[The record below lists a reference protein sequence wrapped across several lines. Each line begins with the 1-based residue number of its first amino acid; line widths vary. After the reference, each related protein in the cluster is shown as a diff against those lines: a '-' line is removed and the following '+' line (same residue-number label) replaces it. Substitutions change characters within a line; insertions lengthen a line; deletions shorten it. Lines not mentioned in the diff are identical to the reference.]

1 MANRKKRTRHYQM
14 DGATMAVLGM
24 AMVTLNALNFSAGW
38 ILGAA
43 QMDPL
48 KLRPGAKV
56 VASATSLVRQ
66 PARPALQKVA
76 VPPKV
81 ADFVMPRWSGPP
93 EEQGPPAPPP
103 VTLASIPAPRPRFVP
118 RDYSALIEDAA
129 YRESVPAYLVAAVA
143 RIESNFNANAISE
156 KGALG
161 IMQVMP
167 ATARRFGFDET
178 RLHDPVH
185 NVAAGAT
192 YLRWL
197 MERYDGDLDRV
208 LAAYNAGEGAVD
220 KYDGIPPYKETQDFV
235 KRVRAVLSKSPVQ
248 TARAAQAS

>member
-1 MANRKKRTRHYQM
+1 MANRKKRARHYQV
-14 DGATMAVLGM
+14 DGVTMAVLGT
-24 AMVTLNALNFSAGW
+24 ALVTLNALNFSAGW

-43 QMDPL
+43 HVDPL
-48 KLRPGAKV
+48 KLRPGAT
-56 VASATSLVRQ
+56 VARSATSLVRQ
-66 PARPALQKVA
+66 APPRALQKLA

-81 ADFVMPRWSGPP
+81 AAFVMPRWSGPP
-93 EEQGPPAPPP
+93 EEVGPPAPPP
-103 VTLASIPAPRPRFVP
+103 VTLASIPEPTPRFVP
-118 RDYSALIEDAA
+118 RSYSALIEDAA
-129 YRESVPAYLVAAVA
+129 YRESVPAFLVAAVA
-143 RIESNFNANAISE
+143 RVESNFDANAISN

-167 ATARRFGFDET
+167 ATAKRFGFDES

-185 NVAAGAT
+185 NIAAGAT

-197 MERYDGDLDRV
+197 IERYDGDLDLV

-235 KRVRAVLSKSPVQ
+235 KRVRAVMAKSGAPAV
-248 TARAAQAS
+248 AVASAI